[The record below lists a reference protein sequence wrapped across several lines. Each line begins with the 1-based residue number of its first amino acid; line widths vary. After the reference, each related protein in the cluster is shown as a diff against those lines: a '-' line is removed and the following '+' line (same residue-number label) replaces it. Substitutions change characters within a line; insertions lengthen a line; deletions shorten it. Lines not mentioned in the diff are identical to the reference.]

1 MPLILCVIS
10 AFIHRADYNFIAVD
24 WQKPAAGPWYL
35 SASNNIVPVGKA
47 LAKLVDRLIAI
58 KAIRLDTLHLI
69 GFSLG
74 AHVSSIAANHMTSGR
89 VPRITGIFL
98 RFFNLF
104 FTLAAQTLT
113 TAVKI

>member
-1 MPLILCVIS
+1 VSFS
-10 AFIHRADYNFIAVD
+10 AFIHRGDYNFIAVD

-35 SASNNIVPVGKA
+35 SAVNNIVPVGRA
-47 LAKLVDRLIAI
+47 LAKLLDRLITI

-89 VPRITGIFL
+89 VPRITGTFYP
-98 RFFNLF
+98 FVSP
-104 FTLAAQTLT
+104 A
-113 TAVKI
+113 AVKF